1 MGKVR
6 CVIYFFG
13 DIHGDF
19 KWWEKVR
26 NKCDQSILLG
36 DVGIG
41 FPSRY
46 RSRKIGPSHDRKSI
60 MVPVKG
66 CPITNCESF
75 DLNHKFIYGNHDNPG
90 LCIKHPNCLGHYG
103 YLEESGIFFISG
115 GYSIDVMQRTAYID
129 WWPDEQLD
137 AFQLTAMTKLF
148 IEKKPRIV
156 VSHECPDV
164 AIYALFGWSPK
175 TVDSRQKHA
184 LNECWE
190 FHKPEHWI
198 FGHFH
203 DTKSKVL
210 EGTKFRC
217 VGINQRIELPDV
229 HW

>member
-36 DVGIG
+36 DCGIG
-41 FPSRY
+41 FPSEYIERVTGAPY
-46 RSRKIGPSHDRKSI
+46 DRHKIYI
-60 MVPVKG
+60 PVTD
-66 CPITNCESF
+66 CPVTNCPPF
-75 DLNHKFIYGNHDNPG
+75 DLNHKFIYGNHDDPD
-90 LCIKHPNCLGHYG
+90 LAIQHPNCLGRYG
-103 YLEESGIFFISG
+103 YLEESDIFFISG
-115 GYSIDVMQRTAYID
+115 GYSIDWLDRTAHID
-129 WWPDEQLD
+129 WWPNEQMDVQSLNE
-137 AFQLTAMTKLF
+137 MTKLF
-148 IEKKPRIV
+148 IKTKPRIV

-164 AIYALFGWSPK
+164 AIHALFGWSSK
-175 TVDSRQKHA
+175 TINTRQKHA
-184 LNECWE
+184 LNDCWKM
-190 FHKPEHWI
+190 HKPEHWI

-203 DTKSKVL
+203 HTKAKVV